1 MKSYNEQMFKDAL
14 FDEYSKFTDL
24 LKQKEILDATIE
36 KSKHT
41 LENIAENWKHMDEWK
56 AGKVNA

>member
-14 FDEYSKFTDL
+14 FDEYLRFTDL
-24 LKQKEILDATIE
+24 MRQKEILDEKIE

-41 LENIAENWKHMDEWK
+41 LENIAENWIIS
-56 AGKVNA
+56 